1 MERDLQTVRWQVA
14 FYLYRTDNSIKN
26 HFYSTVRKCLR
37 TISKLRGEK
46 NTTITMKSIKPYVLS
61 KIVENTELTN
71 LIVQLGRSKYKDSDT
86 LNLEETV
93 LERISNELARIN
105 Q

>member
-1 MERDLQTVRWQVA
+1 
-14 FYLYRTDNSIKN
+14 
-26 HFYSTVRKCLR
+26 
-37 TISKLRGEK
+37 
-46 NTTITMKSIKPYVLS
+46 MKSIKPYVLS